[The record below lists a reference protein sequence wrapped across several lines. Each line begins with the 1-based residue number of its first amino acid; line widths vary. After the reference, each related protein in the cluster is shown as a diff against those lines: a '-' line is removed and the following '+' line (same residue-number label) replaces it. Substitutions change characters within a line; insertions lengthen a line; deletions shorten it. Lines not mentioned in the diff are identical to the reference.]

1 MSIDA
6 SAFNHVTGP
15 IIASAIEVH
24 RTLGPGLLE
33 STYMPCLEY
42 ELAARKL
49 RFVTHHAIPIVYKE
63 LKLGTNYYAD
73 LIVED
78 RIVVEVKSVA
88 AVMPVHAAQTLTYLR
103 LTNCPVGLLINFN
116 VPRLVDGVQRVLN
129 PGWTAAAV

>member
-1 MSIDA
+1 M
-6 SAFNHVTGP
+6 
-15 IIASAIEVH
+15 
-24 RTLGPGLLE
+24 LE

-49 RFVTHHAIPIVYKE
+49 RFVKNHAIPIVYKE
-63 LKLGTNYYAD
+63 IKLGTNYYAD

-78 RIVVEVKSVA
+78 CIVVEVKSVA
-88 AVMPVHAAQTLTYLR
+88 AVLPVHAAQTLTYLR

-129 PGWTAAAV
+129 PGSTMAAV